1 MKTDHLL
8 YRIFQE
14 FPASFF
20 ELIGKSATDA
30 VAYRFDSVELK
41 QTSFRLDGLW
51 TPIKSC
57 SKLPAYFGEV
67 QFQKNPKFY
76 SNLFSKVFLYLQKTD
91 PELDWIAVA
100 IFAKRSME
108 PDNLKPYQEL
118 LNSPKVIRIYL
129 DELAKKK
136 TTSLG
141 ISIIQLVLAKAEE
154 AEEIAEKAVKLLERA
169 KQEVADQQ
177 TQLKVLDLI
186 ETIVVYKLPDK
197 TRQERQDLEA
207 MLGLEDLRKTKF
219 AQEMLIEGREQ
230 GLELGLERGL
240 ERGLELGLEQGK
252 LQAKL
257 ETVPELLKRGFTV
270 EQVAEILKLEVE
282 QVSKLAKEQE

>member
-1 MKTDHLL
+1 MKTDHLF

-20 ELIGKSATDA
+20 ELIGKSAA
-30 VAYRFDSVELK
+30 EAAAYRFDSVEFK
-41 QTSFRLDGLW
+41 QISFRYSKGLW
-51 TPIKSC
+51 KPIESC
-57 SKLPAYFGEV
+57 SKLPVYFGQFE
-67 QFQKNPKFY
+67 FQKNPRFY
-76 SNLFSKVFLYLQKTD
+76 SSLFSKVFLYLDKNNPAQ
-91 PELDWIAVA
+91 DWIAVA
-100 IFAKRSME
+100 IFAKRSIE
-108 PDNLKPYQEL
+108 PDKLKPYEAL
-118 LNSPKVIRIYL
+118 LNSPNVIRIYL

-169 KQEVADQQ
+169 KEEVADQQ

-197 TRQERQDLEA
+197 AGQERQELEA

-219 AQEMLIEGREQ
+219 AQEMLTEGRE
-230 GLELGLERGL
+230 EGLERGR
-240 ERGLELGLEQGK
+240 EEGLELGLEQGK

-257 ETVPELLKRGFTV
+257 ETLPELLKRGFTV

-282 QVSKLAKEQE
+282 QVRKLVKAEE